1 MTPAT
6 AVAGASTRS
15 ATGHESVATV
25 NLRVRALAWISDRN
39 VLAAVRAAGDPQAS
53 AYRRILANQ
62 QMSRASPPRW
72 TRRRRGDPDY
82 RQEGLTQ

>member
-1 MTPAT
+1 
-6 AVAGASTRS
+6 
-15 ATGHESVATV
+15 VATV

-62 QMSRASPPRW
+62 QMS
-72 TRRRRGDPDY
+72 
-82 RQEGLTQ
+82 